1 MAGIVAGSN
10 SMSAVGGRS
19 AALSSKRIAVWKR
32 LLVLALS
39 AFVTSGCRF
48 VDHSSGEID
57 PASVVAPP
65 QAPMPTEPRMVS
77 LPPYIIEPPD
87 VLDIAAVKT
96 VPKAPYKI
104 EALDYLTIN
113 ASGTLPPEL
122 RNLGAEPI
130 TGTYAVEPG
139 GSVNLGASYGRVNV
153 QGLTVEEAAEAIYHQ
168 LSRVLTAPQVSV
180 TLAASSG
187 LQPISG
193 EHRVGLD
200 GTVNLGTYGTVYVTG
215 MTVEQAKK
223 AIEDHLSQ
231 FLEAPEVSVDVF
243 NYASKV
249 YYIIGQGAGFGDQAI
264 RVPITGKETVLD
276 AISEVGGIRQ
286 YQQKK
291 IWIARPTPGGCG
303 CDQILPVKWDEI
315 TRGGSTATNYQ
326 IMPGDRIY
334 ISEDKL
340 IALNSLIN
348 KVLNPFERI
357 FGFTTLATQ
366 GVETI
371 KHPGL
376 SLTGNNSNV
385 R

>member
-1 MAGIVAGSN
+1 MARIEARSN
-10 SMSAVGGRS
+10 LVCAIDGRHAPCPPKRIDARS
-19 AALSSKRIAVWKR
+19 LLLPLALFGLLSSGCH
-32 LLVLALS
+32 
-39 AFVTSGCRF
+39 FVS
-48 VDHSSGEID
+48 HSPNDFD
-57 PASVVAPP
+57 PAKVVAPP
-65 QAPMPTEPRMVS
+65 QSPMPTEPRMVS

-87 VLDIAAVKT
+87 VLDITAVKT
-96 VPKAPYKI
+96 VPKAPYHI

-139 GSVNLGASYGRVNV
+139 GAVNLGASYGRVNV
-153 QGLTVEEAAEAIYHQ
+153 QGMTVEEAAEAIYRQ

-249 YYIIGQGAGFGDQAI
+249 YYIIGQGAGFGDQAFRI
-264 RVPITGKETVLD
+264 PITGKETVLD
-276 AISEVGGIRQ
+276 AISEVGGIRS

-303 CDQILPVKWDEI
+303 CDQILPVHWDEI

-340 IALNSLIN
+340 IALNSLVN

-366 GVETI
+366 GIETI

-376 SLTGNNSNV
+376 SLQGSG
-385 R
+385 RGF

>member
-1 MAGIVAGSN
+1 
-10 SMSAVGGRS
+10 
-19 AALSSKRIAVWKR
+19 
-32 LLVLALS
+32 
-39 AFVTSGCRF
+39 
-48 VDHSSGEID
+48 
-57 PASVVAPP
+57 
-65 QAPMPTEPRMVS
+65 MVS

-87 VLDIAAVKT
+87 VLDISTVKL
-96 VPKAPYKI
+96 VPKAPYKL
-104 EALDYLTIN
+104 EALDYVTVN

-130 TGTYAVEPG
+130 TGTYAIEPG
-139 GSVNLGASYGRVNV
+139 GAVNLGASYGRVRI
-153 QGLTVEEAAEAIYHQ
+153 QGMTVEEAAEAIFQQ
-168 LSRVLTAPQVSV
+168 LSRVLQNPRVTV

-187 LQPISG
+187 LQPIQG

-223 AIEDHLSQ
+223 AIETQLSQ
-231 FLEAPEVSVDVF
+231 FLESPEVSVDVF

-249 YYIIGQGAGFGDQAI
+249 YYIIGQGWAAGFGDSAV

-276 AISEVGGIRQ
+276 AMSEIGGIKQ

-303 CDQILPVKWDEI
+303 CDQILPVNWDEI

-334 ISEDKL
+334 IAEDKL
-340 IALNSLIN
+340 IALSSTIN

-357 FGFTTLATQ
+357 FSGTTVVTQ
-366 GVETI
+366 GIETI

-376 SLTGNNSNV
+376 SLQGRNF
-385 R
+385 